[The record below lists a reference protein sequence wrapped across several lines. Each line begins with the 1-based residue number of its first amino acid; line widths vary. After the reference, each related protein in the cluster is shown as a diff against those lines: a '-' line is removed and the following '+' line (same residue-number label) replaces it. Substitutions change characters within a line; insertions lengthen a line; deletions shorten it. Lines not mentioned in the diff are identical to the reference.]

1 MRVYDLAREL
11 GIANKDLLARLRA
24 QGIEV
29 ASHSSSISDE
39 AVRLMRSGAAPA
51 APAAAPSPSA
61 PAPVSAAAPS
71 KPVPAKTVPP
81 PPPPAKPAAPA
92 KPTPSNAPVVKP
104 AVSAKPVPPAAAK
117 PSAPAKPVSAPVP
130 APVPPPPPPPPP
142 ERKTIVIRGG
152 VVVRTLA
159 EQMGLKPNQLIAELM
174 AMNVFASINARVDL
188 KVAQQVAEKHGF
200 TLEHEKK
207 APEVRAPA
215 PRPDEDDEPDDP
227 ADLVVRPPIVTF
239 MGHIDHGKTSLLDR
253 IRNAGV
259 AKKEAGGITQ
269 HIGAYTLDHHGK
281 PVTFLDT
288 PGHKAFTAMRARGA
302 NLTDIVVL
310 VVAADD
316 GIMPQTEEAIQH
328 SRAAK
333 TTLMVAINKV
343 DLPTANVDRVKQQ
356 LQALGLT
363 PEDWGGEIICCP
375 VSAATGQGVEHLLE
389 MIHLQA
395 DMLELR
401 ANPKRRCRG
410 YVIESRLEP
419 GMGPTATLM
428 VMRGTLSVGD
438 VLLCGP
444 YWGRVKALMSDQ
456 GLKVRTAGPAIP
468 VKCLGLSGAP
478 QAGEEFRVCA
488 NDRLAREQA
497 EQRLQEARAQQMV
510 APRKVSLEDLM
521 GQADKT
527 KKVELKLILKADTH
541 GSIEAIQRSLEDIR
555 SEKVALSVVLAGVGN
570 VTEND
575 VLLAS
580 ASDAVIFGFNV
591 SKEPG
596 VLQAERHEGVEV
608 RLYSIIYEILD
619 DIKQA
624 MSGLLA
630 PEIRERQLGRA
641 EVKQIFEIG
650 KKGNIAGC
658 LVVSGRIA
666 ARARVRVKRQNAVVF
681 EGAVATLKHFQESV
695 AEMREGQE
703 CGIRLDGFDAYE
715 TGDALEFYE
724 VEKIAAKL

>member
-1 MRVYDLAREL
+1 
-11 GIANKDLLARLRA
+11 
-24 QGIEV
+24 
-29 ASHSSSISDE
+29 
-39 AVRLMRSGAAPA
+39 
-51 APAAAPSPSA
+51 
-61 PAPVSAAAPS
+61 
-71 KPVPAKTVPP
+71 
-81 PPPPAKPAAPA
+81 
-92 KPTPSNAPVVKP
+92 
-104 AVSAKPVPPAAAK
+104 
-117 PSAPAKPVSAPVP
+117 
-130 APVPPPPPPPPP
+130 
-142 ERKTIVIRGG
+142 
-152 VVVRTLA
+152 
-159 EQMGLKPNQLIAELM
+159 
-174 AMNVFASINARVDL
+174 
-188 KVAQQVAEKHGF
+188 
-200 TLEHEKK
+200 
-207 APEVRAPA
+207 
-215 PRPDEDDEPDDP
+215 
-227 ADLVVRPPIVTF
+227 
-239 MGHIDHGKTSLLDR
+239 
-253 IRNAGV
+253 
-259 AKKEAGGITQ
+259 
-269 HIGAYTLDHHGK
+269 
-281 PVTFLDT
+281 
-288 PGHKAFTAMRARGA
+288 
-302 NLTDIVVL
+302 
-310 VVAADD
+310 
-316 GIMPQTEEAIQH
+316 
-328 SRAAK
+328 
-333 TTLMVAINKV
+333 
-343 DLPTANVDRVKQQ
+343 
-356 LQALGLT
+356 
-363 PEDWGGEIICCP
+363 
-375 VSAATGQGVEHLLE
+375 
-389 MIHLQA
+389 
-395 DMLELR
+395 
-401 ANPKRRCRG
+401 
-410 YVIESRLEP
+410 
-419 GMGPTATLM
+419 
-428 VMRGTLSVGD
+428 
-438 VLLCGP
+438 
-444 YWGRVKALMSDQ
+444 
-456 GLKVRTAGPAIP
+456 
-468 VKCLGLSGAP
+468 
-478 QAGEEFRVCA
+478 
-488 NDRLAREQA
+488 
-497 EQRLQEARAQQMV
+497 
-510 APRKVSLEDLM
+510 M